1 MAVIINAHM
10 TTNATRFMPI
20 VPGMAPIPAERAQAR
35 VAIHAATARPIKAS
49 VMALNGARVASLVAV
64 I

>member
-1 MAVIINAHM
+1 MNIRDQM
-10 TTNATRFMPI
+10 TTHARRFMPS
-20 VPGMAPIPAERAQAR
+20 VHGRAPIPAERAQAR
-35 VAIHAATARPIKAS
+35 VAINAATERPIKAS